1 VWTIP
6 NKIAFRN
13 RIHYAHSAT
22 PLHVSGRSAWFE
34 KLPKGSE
41 ITLIWEGR
49 REKYGRLLGRVITP
63 EGQYMAETY
72 HRAGYW
78 TQDIL

>member
-1 VWTIP
+1 M
-6 NKIAFRN
+6 
-13 RIHYAHSAT
+13 
-22 PLHVSGRSAWFE
+22 SAWLE

-72 HRAGYW
+72 PRAGYW